1 MFLDGKIYQ
10 GFLTHA
16 QGGSESFQDWLE
28 TWIEE
33 GTPQA
38 SKGEI
43 ISKQKGVYMPRHI
56 GMGKY
61 FEVRSSVWLE
71 ARMLVGMRQEGLIS
85 GGLMGVAFR
94 ELSPFIQGWS
104 YIAVPPEAV

>member
-1 MFLDGKIYQ
+1 
-10 GFLTHA
+10 
-16 QGGSESFQDWLE
+16 
-28 TWIEE
+28 
-33 GTPQA
+33 
-38 SKGEI
+38 
-43 ISKQKGVYMPRHI
+43 MPRHI